1 MPNAPAGPVK
11 DSLPG
16 SAMNPKLLSI
26 SVEGVSRDSG
36 EVELNLKF
44 EGIHDKSVLISLP
57 LALELSKALRSAV
70 SNYLNEGEILKKLPN
85 PSLSSSAS
93 GTE

>member
-1 MPNAPAGPVK
+1 MPNAPAGSVK

-44 EGIHDKSVLISLP
+44 EGIHDKSVLISLSH
-57 LALELSKALRSAV
+57 ALELSRALRSAV
-70 SNYLNEGEILKKLPN
+70 SNYAKEGKILKKIQN
-85 PSLSSSAS
+85 PSLSS
-93 GTE
+93 

>member
-1 MPNAPAGPVK
+1 MPNAPAEPVK

-26 SVEGVSRDSG
+26 SVEGISRDSG

-44 EGIHDKSVLISLP
+44 EGIHDKSVLISLSH
-57 LALELSKALRSAV
+57 ALELSRALRGAV
-70 SNYLNEGEILKKLPN
+70 RNYANEGEILKKLQN
-85 PSLSSSAS
+85 SSLSSSAS
-93 GTE
+93 GAE